1 MHQIAE
7 CRDAL
12 KRANHCVPFKN
23 RYVVHLTRKDIRQ
36 PMHDTTNTTTG
47 SPSLRYWTAGTQGP
61 KVLLIM
67 GYGMRGDIWEPQING
82 LKETHQVAWFDNRG
96 IGDSER
102 GPKPR
107 WRMTDMA
114 EDTLSVMDALGWEQC
129 HLVGVSMGGMIA
141 QEVALQA
148 PQRLQSLT
156 LIVTHAG
163 GITLQKLPTRKGLK
177 AFVGLNQGDLNQ
189 RIESLKRLLYPP
201 EYLAKADHE
210 ALRKRIQKRIGRPLD
225 RATALGQL
233 SAIARHDTRKR
244 LGSVHTP
251 TLIIKAG
258 KDILVRPTASDHLKS
273 YLPDAAFIEI
283 PEAGHG
289 VIFQASERVNEILE
303 IHFSQ
308 SIKSE

>member
-1 MHQIAE
+1 
-7 CRDAL
+7 
-12 KRANHCVPFKN
+12 
-23 RYVVHLTRKDIRQ
+23 
-36 PMHDTTNTTTG
+36 MHDTTQQTTG
-47 SPSLRYWTAGTQGP
+47 TPSIRFWTAGTQGP
-61 KVLLIM
+61 RVLLIM

-82 LKETHQVAWFDNRG
+82 LRQTHQVAWFDNRG

-102 GPKPR
+102 GSKSR
-107 WRMTDMA
+107 WRMHDMA
-114 EDTLSVMDALGWEQC
+114 LDTLSVMDHLGWEHC

-141 QEVALQA
+141 QEVALHA
-148 PQRLQSLT
+148 PHRLQSLS

-201 EYLAKADHE
+201 EYLALADHE

-244 LGSVHTP
+244 LGRLKMP

-258 KDILVRPTASDHLKS
+258 QDILVRPTASDHLKAYMPS
-273 YLPDAAFIEI
+273 AAFIEI

-289 VIFQASERVNEILE
+289 VIFQASDRVNAVLQT
-303 IHFSQ
+303 HFKQ
-308 SIKSE
+308 ATKE

>member
-1 MHQIAE
+1 
-7 CRDAL
+7 
-12 KRANHCVPFKN
+12 
-23 RYVVHLTRKDIRQ
+23 
-36 PMHDTTNTTTG
+36 
-47 SPSLRYWTAGTQGP
+47 
-61 KVLLIM
+61 
-67 GYGMRGDIWEPQING
+67 
-82 LKETHQVAWFDNRG
+82 
-96 IGDSER
+96 
-102 GPKPR
+102 
-107 WRMTDMA
+107 
-114 EDTLSVMDALGWEQC
+114 
-129 HLVGVSMGGMIA
+129 MIA
-141 QEVALQA
+141 QEVALHA

-201 EYLAKADHE
+201 EYLANADHE

-258 KDILVRPTASDHLKS
+258 QDILVRPTASDHLKS

-289 VIFQASERVNEILE
+289 VISSVRTRE
-303 IHFSQ
+303 
-308 SIKSE
+308 